1 MNLKEILKK
10 IKLSEKAI
18 SAVLGGAV
26 IVVIGVLLF
35 NFFQSKGVKK
45 QLIGTN
51 GEVEKEMTTEE
62 KQLTK
67 LPLVHKVVKG
77 ENLWVIAEQYYNS
90 GYNWVDIAEENS
102 LSQPNFLLADQELII
117 PSVSVREPGQ
127 LLDKAEKKESRI
139 NAYTVQKSDS
149 LWNIAVAVYGDG
161 YQWTKIYEAN
171 KAQIGVNPGLIYA
184 ETILTIPS

>member
-90 GYNWVDIAEENS
+90 GYNWIDIVVENS
-102 LSQPNFLLADQELII
+102 LRQPDLLLVGQELII